1 MNKNAAIKP
10 NQSVPLGEV
19 VQQIRSRADFA
30 TFVGSLLVDLKDRRD
45 EWENR
50 DLGAFLQA
58 IKGWV
63 EDMEG
68 YYQNVGEAVPD
79 QPSWKTFGQILLA
92 AKVYE

>member
-1 MNKNAAIKP
+1 MNKNAAVRP

-19 VQQIRSRADFA
+19 VQQIRSRTDFA
-30 TFVGSLLVDLKDRRD
+30 AFVGALLVDLKDRSD
-45 EWENR
+45 EWENL
-50 DLGAFLQA
+50 DLGTFLQA

>member
-1 MNKNAAIKP
+1 LLP
-10 NQSVPLGEV
+10 
-19 VQQIRSRADFA
+19 
-30 TFVGSLLVDLKDRRD
+30 FVGALLVDLKDRSD
-45 EWENR
+45 EWENP
-50 DLGAFLQA
+50 DLATFLQA

-63 EDMEG
+63 EDMEE